1 MIRRPELFISSI
13 SLHLSMTN
21 SSCRFISPSLY
32 LSSSLSSSLALRLN
46 STSLYSTVT
55 DLYSGPNSRHHKP
68 QSHSRASQPHRC
80 AQANSST
87 PVKKPFHA
95 HQHTRG
101 THTHT
106 HTHTLSHT
114 HTLTHTIILLA
125 HRHQPISRSL
135 LSFMG
140 LFYSLV
146 GLFC

>member
-13 SLHLSMTN
+13 SLHLSI

-55 DLYSGPNSRHHKP
+55 DLYSGPNSRHHKL
-68 QSHSRASQPHRC
+68 QCHSRASQPHRC

-101 THTHT
+101 THTHSLSLSLTHTHTHT
-106 HTHTLSHT
+106 HTHTLVWNGRDQ
-114 HTLTHTIILLA
+114 A
-125 HRHQPISRSL
+125 PVADVARGP
-135 LSFMG
+135 G
-140 LFYSLV
+140 LEC
-146 GLFC
+146 GAP